1 MSEGGSKVDT
11 VYKVVLVGHKKSAKT
26 SAIIALQGL
35 DNEQVTVSPAFSIY
49 TLQVRD
55 KNVQLHF
62 WDTSGMEGF
71 LSLIGLYFRGSHVVL
86 LCFSTYAPET
96 IQALKDWVPMVR
108 MHVPDALAVLVAICS
123 SSHMDQEEA
132 VEMEARGYGIMTDS
146 EIEALAQELGLSTWF
161 SVDAETKA
169 GAPELLSFIGE
180 SCLSRYGIIPPAS
193 SEDKKKKGCSFA

>member
-86 LCFSTYAPET
+86 LCFSTYAPEDHSSAKRLGPHGSHARSRCT
-96 IQALKDWVPMVR
+96 CRSSCNLLKFPHGPGRSGGDGGAWVWD
-108 MHVPDALAVLVAICS
+108 HD
-123 SSHMDQEEA
+123 
-132 VEMEARGYGIMTDS
+132 
-146 EIEALAQELGLSTWF
+146 
-161 SVDAETKA
+161 
-169 GAPELLSFIGE
+169 
-180 SCLSRYGIIPPAS
+180 
-193 SEDKKKKGCSFA
+193 

>member
-26 SAIIALQGL
+26 SAIIALEGP
-35 DNEQVTVSPAFSIY
+35 DNEQVTVGVSYTIY
-49 TLQVRD
+49 TLQVCD
-55 KNVQLHF
+55 KNVELQF
-62 WDTSGMEGF
+62 WDTPGGKRF
-71 LSLIGLYFRGSHVVL
+71 LPLIRQYIRGSHVVL

-96 IQALKDWVPMVR
+96 IQALEDWVRRVR
-108 MHVPDALAVLVAICS
+108 EEVPDALAVLVAICS

-146 EIEALAQELGLSTWF
+146 EIEALAQELGLSKWF

-169 GAPELLSFIGE
+169 GAPELLSCIGE
-180 SCLSRYGIIPPAS
+180 SCLSRYGIIPLAS
-193 SEDKKKKGCSFA
+193 SEDKKKGCSVA

>member
-11 VYKVVLVGHKKSAKT
+11 VYKVVLVGHKKSAKR
-26 SAIIALQGL
+26 SAIIALEGP
-35 DNEQVTVSPAFSIY
+35 DNEQVTVGVSCTRY

-62 WDTSGMEGF
+62 WDTAGGKRY
-71 LSLIGLYFRGSHVVL
+71 LSLIGVYLRESHVVL

-96 IQALKDWVPMVR
+96 IQALKDWVPSVR
-108 MHVPDALAVLVAICS
+108 EEVPDALAVLVAICS
-123 SSHMDQEEA
+123 SSHMDQEEV

-146 EIEALAQELGLSTWF
+146 EIEALAQELGLSKWF

-180 SCLSRYGIIPPAS
+180 SCLSRYGIIPPGS
-193 SEDKKKKGCSFA
+193 SQDKKKGCNVA